1 MQQGAVM
8 MCMGMHACGYVK
20 EELSLRAMPAQD
32 TALYKL

>member
-1 MQQGAVM
+1 M